1 MRSSVE
7 GIKRYLIR
15 GGRPLKGEIEVRG
28 AKNAVLPALS
38 ATLLGRGE
46 YRLKNVPRVRDVFCM
61 LQILEHLGA
70 RFSFEGSTLYLDTK
84 TITRTDI
91 PYELASQI
99 RASILFL
106 GALTASFGE
115 ARVPLPGG
123 CAIGKRPVNFH
134 EKGLAQLSAEITL
147 DHGNIVTKAKRLKG
161 AEIILDFPSVT
172 ATENLLMAGA
182 LAEGETII
190 KNAARE
196 PEVVFLAEMLSR
208 MGASI
213 KGAGED
219 TIHIKGKKSLRPVKM
234 EIIPDRIEAGTFLV
248 LSALHPENE
257 VVVKNFPEEYL
268 EIPLLKLQ
276 EMGIKVERLGKG
288 VYQARRRRGLKPLEI
303 TTAPYPGFPT
313 DLQPLFAVLLTQAEG
328 VSIIRENLFENRFL
342 YALELNRLGANIKV
356 EDRVALITGPTPLVG
371 SPVKATDLRAG
382 AALIL
387 GGLLAENT
395 TTLYEVELVERGY
408 EALPERL
415 SSLGAIIEVV
425 NPSSPTREEGWGGV

>member
-1 MRSSVE
+1 MRPDVE
-7 GIKRYLIR
+7 KQKRYLIK
-15 GGRPLKGEIEVRG
+15 GGIPLSGEIEVKG

-38 ATLLGRGE
+38 ATLLARGE

-61 LQILEHLGA
+61 LKILEHLGA
-70 RFSFEGSTLYLDTK
+70 KFSFEGSTLFLDTK
-84 TITRTDI
+84 SVNHTEI
-91 PYELASQI
+91 PYDLAREI

-134 EKGLAQLSAEITL
+134 EKGLMQLSAEIYL
-147 DHGNIVTKAKRLKG
+147 DHGNIVTKARKLKG

-172 ATENLLMAGA
+172 ATENLLMAA
-182 LAEGETII
+182 SLAEGETII

-208 MGASI
+208 MGANI

-219 TIHIKGKKSLRPVKM
+219 TIYIKGKRSLKPVKI

-248 LSALHPENE
+248 LSALLPENK
-257 VVVKNFPEEYL
+257 VIVKNLPEEYL
-268 EIPLLKLQ
+268 ETPLLKLQ
-276 EMGIKVERLGKG
+276 EMGVKVERLGKG
-288 VYQARRRRGLKPLEI
+288 IFRANRPQKLRPLEVV
-303 TTAPYPGFPT
+303 TAPYPGFPT
-313 DLQPLFAVLLTQAEG
+313 DLQPIFAVLLTQAEG
-328 VSIIRENLFENRFL
+328 LSLIRENLFENRFL

-356 EDRVALITGPTPLVG
+356 EDRVALISGPTPLTG

-387 GGLLAENT
+387 AGLMAENT

-415 SSLGAIIEVV
+415 ASLGAKIEVL
-425 NPSSPTREEGWGGV
+425 S

>member
-1 MRSSVE
+1 MRPDME
-7 GIKRYLIR
+7 KKKRYLIK
-15 GGRPLKGEIEVRG
+15 GGIPLKGEIGVRG

-38 ATLLGRGE
+38 ATLLAKGE
-46 YRLKNVPRVRDVFCM
+46 YWLKNVPRVRDVFCM

-70 RFSFEGSTLYLDTK
+70 KFSFEGSSLYLDTK
-84 TITRTDI
+84 NVHRVDI
-91 PYELASQI
+91 PYDLSKEI

-115 ARVPLPGG
+115 AKVPLPGG

-134 EKGLAQLSAEITL
+134 EKGLAQLSAEISL
-147 DHGNIVTKAKRLKG
+147 DHGNIVTKARKLKG

-172 ATENLLMAGA
+172 ATENLLMAA
-182 LAEGETII
+182 SLAEGETVI

-219 TIHIKGKKSLRPVKM
+219 TIYIKGKRSLKPVKI

-248 LSALHPENE
+248 LSALLPENE
-257 VVVKNFPEEYL
+257 VVVKNLPEEYL
-268 EIPLLKLQ
+268 ETPILKLH
-276 EMGIKVERLGKG
+276 EIGVKVERLGKG
-288 VYQARRRRGLKPLEI
+288 VLRAKRQKTLKPIEI
-303 TTAPYPGFPT
+303 VTAPYPGFPT

-328 VSIIRENLFENRFL
+328 LSIVRENLFENRFL

-356 EDRVALITGPTPLVG
+356 EDRVAFISGPTPLVG

-387 GGLLAENT
+387 AGLLAENS
-395 TTLYEVELVERGY
+395 TTLYEVELIERGY

-415 SSLGAIIEVV
+415 TSLGAKIEVL
-425 NPSSPTREEGWGGV
+425 S